1 MIRFQRKSFLF
12 SLALLAF
19 TMTLVMSCSRKEMPV
34 TRETFVMGSKCV
46 ISIYG
51 MKEDEAAAIAG
62 TAFHELARI
71 DGLMSNWRDDSELS
85 LLNNGPK
92 NIPIEISEEL
102 FEIIERSIYYSGLTE
117 GAFDVTARPLIRL
130 WGFQRKDGEL
140 LLEKIPSEESI
151 SRTLPYVGSDRVIL
165 DRDSL
170 TVTLPAGM
178 QIDLAGIGKG
188 YGVDRCVKILRGAG
202 VNSALVNL
210 SGNMY
215 AIGTPPGREGWL
227 IGIREPHGE
236 SGIVGKILMT
246 DEAIATSGNYEN
258 FVILGGRKYGHIID
272 PRTGMTVDHL
282 LSVTVVAP
290 SAIESDAL
298 STGLFVL
305 GPVASRKL
313 SETLPGVRVAFAL
326 IDDSFEFMGSSG
338 WKIETD

>member
-1 MIRFQRKSFLF
+1 MKRFLRKAVLSFLVMVAF
-12 SLALLAF
+12 IAAL
-19 TMTLVMSCSRKEMPV
+19 TISCSRKEMPV
-34 TRETFVMGSKCV
+34 TRETFVMGSKCI

-51 MKEDEAAAIAG
+51 MEEDAAAAIAG
-62 TAFHELARI
+62 EAFHELARI
-71 DGLMSNWRDDSELS
+71 DGLMSNWRGDSELS
-85 LLNNGPK
+85 LLNDGPK
-92 NIPIEISEEL
+92 DTPVEVSKEL
-102 FEIIERSIYYSGLTE
+102 FEIIERSIHYSGLTG
-117 GAFDVTARPLIRL
+117 GAFDVTARPLVRL

-140 LLEKIPSEESI
+140 LLEKIPSAEAI
-151 SRTLPYVGSDRVIL
+151 SRTLLHTGSDKVIL
-165 DRDSL
+165 NRASL
-170 TVTLPAGM
+170 AITLPAGM

-188 YGVDRCVKILRGAG
+188 YGVDRCVDILRGGG
-202 VNSALVNL
+202 VKSALVNL

-215 AIGTPPGREGWL
+215 AIGTPPGREGWS

-236 SGIVGKILMT
+236 NGIVGKVTIA

-282 LSVTVVAP
+282 LSVTVVAR

-305 GPVASRKL
+305 GPEASREL
-313 SETLPGVRVAFAL
+313 SETFPGVRAAFAL

-338 WKIETD
+338 WKIETK